1 MAGWGKAI
9 GLGRV
14 AGCGGREER
23 GGGDVHLFASA
34 HRAYGREEAHHFFD
48 DGEGVG
54 EFVEELRGASEEV
67 WDAVEVGA
75 EDGVVFVPDPSER
88 CGVLVEGVVD
98 PLLGFG
104 VRVVSVI

>member
-1 MAGWGKAI
+1 MGG
-9 GLGRV
+9 GY
-14 AGCGGREER
+14 GGREEVEEER
-23 GGGDVHLFASA
+23 YVPLFAAA
-34 HRAYGREEAHHFFD
+34 HRADRREEAQHFFD

-75 EDGVVFVPDPSER
+75 EDGVVFVPDPSEG

-98 PLLGFG
+98 PVLGLG
-104 VRVVSVI
+104 